1 MSCPYVSRITK
12 LIDSPLSI
20 ERGDKIVEKVEIL
33 IQLCSHPDQ
42 KKDGR
47 CTLQL
52 GKVCNYIKIMSS
64 LYKYLGHL
72 GKDLPELNEEDW
84 EKIFQFIENFLV
96 VEFDEHD
103 CKMINI
109 DWKRL
114 KEILDL
120 LDKVK

>member
-1 MSCPYVSRITK
+1 
-12 LIDSPLSI
+12 
-20 ERGDKIVEKVEIL
+20 
-33 IQLCSHPDQ
+33 
-42 KKDGR
+42 
-47 CTLQL
+47 
-52 GKVCNYIKIMSS
+52 MSS
-64 LYKYLGHL
+64 LYKFLGHL
-72 GKDLPELNEEDW
+72 GKDLPKLNEEDW